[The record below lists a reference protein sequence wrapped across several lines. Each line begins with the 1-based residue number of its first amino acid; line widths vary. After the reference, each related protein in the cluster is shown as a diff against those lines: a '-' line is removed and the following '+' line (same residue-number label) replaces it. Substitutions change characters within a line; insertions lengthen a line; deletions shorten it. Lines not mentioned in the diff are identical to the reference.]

1 MGLLWKSSREMIQGE
16 GLRLLP
22 LLLCPEDRTRGRFIF
37 ALIGVSA
44 WSMSVVADTMIHITP
59 LEKVTKVNLEQTFR
73 TYIQDAT
80 PGQIE
85 QAAKW
90 YLDAERVAEKVAENL
105 KATLEVGASVVSA
118 FSPRERWTSN
128 VAKAISFSLGEQVT
142 GLSNNLRMAQASI
155 SLGYEALRGPK
166 TNAFARAIAGDEQAV
181 VVDVWMMR
189 ASGIGVDNPNKT
201 QYTEI
206 SQAIKTVSAQ
216 FGLTPRTTQALI
228 WIMVRGSG
236 D

>member
-1 MGLLWKSSREMIQGE
+1 
-16 GLRLLP
+16 
-22 LLLCPEDRTRGRFIF
+22 
-37 ALIGVSA
+37 
-44 WSMSVVADTMIHITP
+44 MSVVAGTMIYIIP
-59 LEKVTKVNLEQTFR
+59 LEKETKVNLEQTFR
-73 TYIQDAT
+73 TYIQDAI

-90 YLDAERVAEKVAENL
+90 YLDAERVAERVAENL
-105 KATLEVGASVVSA
+105 NATLEVGASVVSA
-118 FSPRERWTSN
+118 FSPRERWTIN
-128 VAKAISFSLGEQVT
+128 VAKAVAFSLGEQVT

-201 QYTEI
+201 QYTDI
-206 SQAIKTVSAQ
+206 SQAIKTVSAE

-236 D
+236 E

>member
-1 MGLLWKSSREMIQGE
+1 M
-16 GLRLLP
+16 
-22 LLLCPEDRTRGRFIF
+22 
-37 ALIGVSA
+37 IGVSDRQCQ
-44 WSMSVVADTMIHITP
+44 WLVLRWDISP
-59 LEKVTKVNLEQTFR
+59 LEKVIIMSLIQTFR
-73 TYIQDAT
+73 SYIQDAT

-85 QAAKW
+85 TAAKW

-105 KATLEVGASVVSA
+105 DIPLENGASVVSS
-118 FSPRERWTSN
+118 FSPRERWTTN
-128 VAKAISFSLGEQVT
+128 VAKAIAFSLGEEVT
-142 GLSNNLRMAQASI
+142 GLSNNLKMAQM
-155 SLGYEALRGPK
+155 SLAYGFEALKGRK

-201 QYTEI
+201 QYNEI
-206 SQAIKTVSAQ
+206 SEAITTVANE

-228 WIMVRGSG
+228 WIMVRGSA

>member
-1 MGLLWKSSREMIQGE
+1 
-16 GLRLLP
+16 
-22 LLLCPEDRTRGRFIF
+22 
-37 ALIGVSA
+37 
-44 WSMSVVADTMIHITP
+44 MSVVADTMIHITP